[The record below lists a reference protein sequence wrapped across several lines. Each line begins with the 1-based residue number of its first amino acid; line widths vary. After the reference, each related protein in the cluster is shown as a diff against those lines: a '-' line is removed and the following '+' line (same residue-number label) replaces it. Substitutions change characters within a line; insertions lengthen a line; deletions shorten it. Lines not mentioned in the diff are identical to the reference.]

1 MIIKTEDFELEISIG
16 TDVYL
21 GSRASGQFFKKWDDF
36 EDNQKLKLEIILKKV
51 EELIYES
58 EKMLIEIRATNNKD
72 SETLR
77 SVSSA
82 HNEYLSTIG
91 YNRFK
96 SSHRQRNKR
105 DSLLR

>member
-1 MIIKTEDFELEISIG
+1 MIIKTENSELEISIG

-21 GSRASGQFFKKWDDF
+21 GSRTSGQIFKKWDDF

-58 EKMLIEIRATNNKD
+58 EKMLLEIRATNNKD

-82 HNEYLSTIG
+82 HN
-91 YNRFK
+91 
-96 SSHRQRNKR
+96 
-105 DSLLR
+105 

>member
-1 MIIKTEDFELEISIG
+1 MIIKTENSELEISIG

-21 GSRASGQFFKKWDDF
+21 GSRTSGQIFKKWDDF

-58 EKMLIEIRATNNKD
+58 EKMLLEIRATNNKD

-77 SVSSA
+77 SVTSA
-82 HNEYLSTIG
+82 HN
-91 YNRFK
+91 
-96 SSHRQRNKR
+96 
-105 DSLLR
+105 